1 MSKINFITMKY
12 IKTFHEVGLSDVHR
26 VGGKNAS
33 LGELFQNLAQ
43 LDIKVPDGF
52 AITVDGFDAFM
63 MTGSIRAQLTS
74 LLDSIDYQT
83 FSNLQ
88 QVSEEAKRLIIELS
102 LPNDVT
108 EEIFSAYSELTLKYG
123 PDTHVAVRSSATAE
137 DLADASFAG
146 QYESYLNIHGKEELL
161 SAVKKCYASLFNAR
175 ALKYRIDRGFSL
187 EQAQLSVGVQVM
199 IRADLACSGVCFTVD
214 PDTGFRDVVVITGA
228 WGLGD
233 NIVQGKVEPDE
244 FHVFKGSIEA
254 GKKGIIRKKMGTKA
268 LTLGYAYVG
277 VGVANRPTPV
287 SKQKSWVLSD
297 DEVETLAKWSMRIEE
312 HYKRAMD
319 IEWAK
324 DGYTKELYIVQAR
337 PETVHGRDER
347 LVLREYHLQP
357 KCHPV
362 VEGQAVGIHV
372 AVGRARVLHSLSE
385 ASRIEPGDVL
395 VAETTNPDWD
405 VVMKKASAIV
415 TNHGGRTS
423 HAAIVARELGVA
435 AVVGAPNATDLISD
449 GQWITVDCSTGKI
462 GKVYSGK
469 LDFEVVVHQ
478 LDTLPK
484 TRTNPML
491 VLSDPDKAYEWSFY
505 PNGGVGLMRL
515 EFLIAS
521 VIQIHPMAC
530 VRFDELGSPEER
542 QQINTLTEGYSDKAS
557 YFVDR
562 LSQGIAT
569 MAAAFYPKD
578 VIVRFSDFKTNEYES
593 LLGGHAFEEHEE
605 NPMIGFR
612 GASRYYHERYR
623 DGFALECRAIDW
635 VRRKMGLTNVKVMI
649 PFCRTVREL
658 ELVLSEMAKYDLVRG
673 ELGLH
678 VYMMIEVPSNVIEA
692 ESFAALVDGF
702 SIGSNDLT
710 QLTLGVDRDSAV
722 IASLFD
728 EGDPAVKWM
737 IAHAIDAAHK
747 AKIKVGL
754 CGQAPSDNAAF
765 TEFLVER
772 GIDSISFNPDSIIQG
787 IQKIHDAEVEVELN
801 KTIIA

>member
-1 MSKINFITMKY
+1 MEY

-63 MTGSIRAQLTS
+63 MTGSIRAQLTF

-214 PDTGFRDVVVITGA
+214 PDTGFRDVVVVTGA

-277 VGVANRPTPV
+277 VGVENRPTPV

-297 DEVETLAKWSMRIEE
+297 DEIETLAKWSVRIEE

-357 KCHPV
+357 KCHPE
-362 VEGQAVGIHV
+362 VEGQAVGIHI

-385 ASRIEPGDVL
+385 AARIEPGDVL

-435 AVVGAPNATDLISD
+435 AVVGAPNATGLISD
-449 GQWITVDCSTGKI
+449 GKWITVDCSTGKI

-469 LDFEVVVHQ
+469 LDFEVVVHE
-478 LDTLPK
+478 LDTLPQ
-484 TRTNPML
+484 TETTPML

-515 EFLIAS
+515 EFLIAN

-542 QQINTLTEGYSDKAS
+542 QQINSLTEGYQDKAS

-578 VIVRFSDFKTNEYES
+578 VIVRFSDFKTNEYAS
-593 LLGGHAFEEHEE
+593 LLGGRAFEEHEE

-649 PFCRTVREL
+649 PFCRTVKEL
-658 ELVLSEMAKYDLVRG
+658 QLVLTEMAKYDLVRG

-678 VYMMIEVPSNVIEA
+678 VYMMVEVPSNVIEA

-710 QLTLGVDRDSAV
+710 QLTLGVDRDSVV

-728 EGDPAVKWM
+728 ETDLAVKWM
-737 IAHAIDAAHK
+737 IAHTIDAAHK

-772 GIDSISFNPDSIIQG
+772 GIDSISFNPDAIIQG

-801 KTIIA
+801 KTIIV

>member
-1 MSKINFITMKY
+1 MSKIKFITMKY

-63 MTGSIRAQLTS
+63 MMGSIRAQLTS

-214 PDTGFRDVVVITGA
+214 PDTGFRDVVVVTGA

-277 VGVANRPTPV
+277 VGVENRPTPV

-297 DEVETLAKWSMRIEE
+297 DEIETLAKWSMRIEE

-357 KCHPV
+357 KCRPV

-484 TRTNPML
+484 ARTNPML

-605 NPMIGFR
+605 TPMIGFR

-787 IQKIHDAEVEVELN
+787 IQKIHDAEVEVELI

>member
-1 MSKINFITMKY
+1 
-12 IKTFHEVGLSDVHR
+12 
-26 VGGKNAS
+26 
-33 LGELFQNLAQ
+33 
-43 LDIKVPDGF
+43 
-52 AITVDGFDAFM
+52 
-63 MTGSIRAQLTS
+63 
-74 LLDSIDYQT
+74 
-83 FSNLQ
+83 
-88 QVSEEAKRLIIELS
+88 
-102 LPNDVT
+102 
-108 EEIFSAYSELTLKYG
+108 
-123 PDTHVAVRSSATAE
+123 
-137 DLADASFAG
+137 
-146 QYESYLNIHGKEELL
+146 
-161 SAVKKCYASLFNAR
+161 
-175 ALKYRIDRGFSL
+175 
-187 EQAQLSVGVQVM
+187 
-199 IRADLACSGVCFTVD
+199 
-214 PDTGFRDVVVITGA
+214 
-228 WGLGD
+228 
-233 NIVQGKVEPDE
+233 
-244 FHVFKGSIEA
+244 
-254 GKKGIIRKKMGTKA
+254 
-268 LTLGYAYVG
+268 
-277 VGVANRPTPV
+277 
-287 SKQKSWVLSD
+287 
-297 DEVETLAKWSMRIEE
+297 
-312 HYKRAMD
+312 
-319 IEWAK
+319 
-324 DGYTKELYIVQAR
+324 
-337 PETVHGRDER
+337 
-347 LVLREYHLQP
+347 
-357 KCHPV
+357 
-362 VEGQAVGIHV
+362 
-372 AVGRARVLHSLSE
+372 
-385 ASRIEPGDVL
+385 
-395 VAETTNPDWD
+395 
-405 VVMKKASAIV
+405 V

>member
-1 MSKINFITMKY
+1 MEY

-63 MTGSIRAQLTS
+63 MTGSIRAQLTY

-88 QVSEEAKRLIIELS
+88 QVSEEAKRLIIQLS

-254 GKKGIIRKKMGTKA
+254 GKKGVIRKKMGTKA

-277 VGVANRPTPV
+277 VGVENRPTPV

-297 DEVETLAKWSMRIEE
+297 DEIETLAKWSMRIEE

-337 PETVHGRDER
+337 PETIHGRDER

-357 KCHPV
+357 KCHPE
-362 VEGQAVGIHV
+362 VEGQAVGIHI

-435 AVVGAPNATDLISD
+435 AVVGAPNATGLISD

-469 LDFEVVVHQ
+469 LDFEVVVHE
-478 LDTLPK
+478 LDTLPQ
-484 TRTNPML
+484 TETTPML

-515 EFLIAS
+515 EFLIAN

-542 QQINTLTEGYSDKAS
+542 QQINSLTEGYQDKAS

-578 VIVRFSDFKTNEYES
+578 VIVRFSDFKTNEYAS
-593 LLGGHAFEEHEE
+593 LLGGRAFEEHEE

-649 PFCRTVREL
+649 PFCRTVKEL
-658 ELVLSEMAKYDLVRG
+658 QLVLTEMAKYDLVRG

-678 VYMMIEVPSNVIEA
+678 VYMMVEVPSNVIEA

-710 QLTLGVDRDSAV
+710 QLTLGVDRDSVV

-728 EGDPAVKWM
+728 EADPAVKWM
-737 IAHAIDAAHK
+737 IAHTIDAAHK

-772 GIDSISFNPDSIIQG
+772 GIDSISFNPDAIIQG

>member
-1 MSKINFITMKY
+1 MKY
-12 IKTFHEVGLSDVHR
+12 IKTFHEVGLSDIQQ

-33 LGELFQNLAQ
+33 IGELCQNLGQ
-43 LDIKVPDGF
+43 LDIKVPCGF

-63 MTGSIRAQLTS
+63 KVGSIRSQLKA
-74 LLDSIDYQT
+74 LLDSINYQT

-102 LPNDVT
+102 LPSDVT
-108 EEIFSAYSELTLKYG
+108 EEIFSAYAEMTLKYG

-146 QYESYLNIHGKEELL
+146 QYESYLNIHGREELI

-175 ALKYRIDRGFSL
+175 ALKYRIDRGFTL
-187 EQAQLSVGVQVM
+187 EDAQLSVGVQVM
-199 IRADLACSGVCFTVD
+199 IRADLASSGVCFTVD

-233 NIVQGKVEPDE
+233 NIVQGKVNPDE
-244 FHVFKGSIEA
+244 FHVFKGSIQA
-254 GKKGIIRKKMGTKA
+254 GKKGIIRKKMGSKA

-277 VGVANRPTPV
+277 VGVENRPTPV

-297 DEVETLAKWSMRIEE
+297 AEIETLAKWSMRIEE
-312 HYKRAMD
+312 HYNRAMD

-347 LVLREYHLQP
+347 LELREYHLQP
-357 KCHPV
+357 QCHPT
-362 VEGQAVGIHV
+362 VEGQAVGIHI
-372 AVGRARVLHSLSE
+372 AVGKARVLHSLSE
-385 ASRIEPGDVL
+385 ASRIQPGDVL
-395 VAETTNPDWD
+395 VTESTNPDWD
-405 VVMKKASAIV
+405 VVMKLASAII

-435 AVVGAPNATDLISD
+435 AVVGASNATNLISD
-449 GQWITVDCSTGKI
+449 GDWVTVDCSTGKI

-469 LDFEVVVHQ
+469 LDFEVVVHK
-478 LDTLPK
+478 LDDIPK
-484 TRTNPML
+484 TRTSAML

-505 PNGGVGLMRL
+505 PNNGVGLMRL
-515 EFLIAS
+515 EFLIAN
-521 VIQIHPMAC
+521 VIQMHPMAC
-530 VRFDELGSPEER
+530 VRFNEVGNPEER
-542 QQINTLTEGYSDKAS
+542 EHINVLTEGYPDKAS

-578 VIVRFSDFKTNEYES
+578 VIVRFSDFKSNEYAS

-623 DGFALECRAIDW
+623 EGFALECRAIDD

-649 PFCRTVREL
+649 PFCRTLKEL
-658 ELVLSEMAKYDLVRG
+658 ELVLQEMAKYDLVSG

-678 VYMMIEVPSNVIEA
+678 VYMMVEVPSNVIEA
-692 ESFAALVDGF
+692 ESFALLVDGF

-722 IASLFD
+722 ISPLF
-728 EGDPAVKWM
+728 EETNVSVEWM
-737 IAHAIDAAHK
+737 ISHTINAAHQ
-747 AKIKVGL
+747 AGIKVGL

-772 GIDSISFNPDSIIQG
+772 GIDSISFNPDSIIRG
-787 IQKIHDAEVEVELN
+787 IQKIHNAEVEVKLTKN
-801 KTIIA
+801 IIA

>member
-1 MSKINFITMKY
+1 MKY
-12 IKTFHEVGLSDVHR
+12 IKTFREVGLSDVHR

-102 LPNDVT
+102 MPNDVT

-244 FHVFKGSIEA
+244 FHVFKGSIVA
-254 GKKGIIRKKMGTKA
+254 GKKGIIRKKIGTKA

-337 PETVHGRDER
+337 PETVHGSDER

-362 VEGQAVGIHV
+362 VEGQAVGIHI

-478 LDTLPK
+478 LDTLPQ

-593 LLGGHAFEEHEE
+593 LLGGHAFEQHEE
-605 NPMIGFR
+605 NPMMGFR

-649 PFCRTVREL
+649 PFCRTAKEL
-658 ELVLSEMAKYDLVRG
+658 QLVLTEMAKYDLVRG

-710 QLTLGVDRDSAV
+710 QLTLGVDRDSAL

-728 EGDPAVKWM
+728 EGEPAVKWM
-737 IAHAIDAAHK
+737 IAHTIDAAHK